1 MRTLLLL
8 LLLVVTAAPAR
19 AEDYLMIGVHVV
31 PAAGKNWVCWD
42 TAMDTFPL
50 KSKADYSTESNN
62 YYKSHKG
69 ESPFTKLLTPD
80 TAVVVFKYKTFKYGY
95 NCEHDVL
102 SIQTAHDVEAAK
114 EKMEKRRRENP
125 KEFRSEPQAVLAW
138 PGSEF
143 KKVVQQSYD
152 GVEITYTSH
161 RNSAG
166 KTVVTAKGRN
176 TNKDKAASIIFSGPG
191 VISSGPIVLQPG
203 VSFSQTVGTV
213 EEIDV
218 EVGFGS
224 TDKGKGL
231 IDQAIDYGKEKIR
244 DHLKTNGGGGIKSE
258 PGVIGGRG

>member
-1 MRTLLLL
+1 MRTLLML
-8 LLLVVTAAPAR
+8 LLLVTTAAPAR
-19 AEDYLMIGVHVV
+19 AEDYLMIGLYDV
-31 PAAGKNWVCWD
+31 PAVGKNSVCAD
-42 TAMDTFPL
+42 REMEKVPL
-50 KSKADYSTESNN
+50 KKSAN
-62 YYKSHKG
+62 YGEAKKTFLIAHKG
-69 ESPFTKLLTPD
+69 QSPSTQLLTPD
-80 TAVVVFKYKTFKYGY
+80 TAAVVFKYKAFKYGW

-102 SIQTAHDVEAAK
+102 SIQTARDVEAAK
-114 EKMEKRRRENP
+114 EKMEKMRRENP
-125 KEFRSEPQAVLAW
+125 KEFRSEPQDVLTW

-218 EVGFGS
+218 EVGFGP

-244 DHLKTNGGGGIKSE
+244 DHLKTNGGGGIKST